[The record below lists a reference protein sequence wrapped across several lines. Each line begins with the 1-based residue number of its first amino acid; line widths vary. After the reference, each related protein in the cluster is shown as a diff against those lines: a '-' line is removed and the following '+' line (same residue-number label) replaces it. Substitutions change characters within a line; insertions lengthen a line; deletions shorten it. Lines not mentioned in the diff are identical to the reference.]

1 MIGGTLSLC
10 VLEHWGL
17 DRIAD
22 RMRVSKREQDLMV
35 QWARNAAPDDT
46 LRWDLRPE
54 MDYLTQ
60 E

>member
-1 MIGGTLSLC
+1 
-10 VLEHWGL
+10 
-17 DRIAD
+17 
-22 RMRVSKREQDLMV
+22 MRVLKRAQDLMV
-35 QWARNAAPDDT
+35 QWARNTDPDDT